1 MRRNLRIFLII
12 GVMFTLAVLVL
23 WNQEVDLP
31 GDSFDRGGTGPLGL
45 VLGLDLRGGAHLVYQ
60 ADRPVTLNTT
70 FAEPISESEL
80 KDGLDKI
87 TFGQPTS
94 ESETK
99 EALDKRKLG
108 PVTITTFER
117 EEFSLDVPG
126 IDEEGVSGFME
137 ELQTDVGAVT
147 SYESSIEDRTQI
159 HVSLVELPSQGS
171 VGDAVRGLGYSD
183 VLVATVSRQLFILSE
198 LPSSIDGEAE
208 AAMRAALNDVFT
220 VEEFQL
226 ARDED
231 DVVQAAYVWFNPAPN
246 EGALQ
251 VAFNDLEY
259 PDARIVNVDGKNFT
273 ATLDPL
279 EEEAFV
285 ALVEGLREE
294 ITGIDQVNSTNIQSA
309 LIDVTLAIGV
319 EQAVM
324 ETAMVDLGFSEAAVI
339 ESRGR
344 EYTVDLSVLDEER
357 DSTIEGKV
365 SEQVGTL
372 SAFEMLRNDPD
383 TERMEGVIDTIQRRV
398 DAFGITEPSV
408 QLFGEDR
415 VLVQLPGVEDTR
427 IEVAFKGR
435 VSGPTLEN
443 ALAELGFEDALVSDA
458 EIADVPGVFD
468 IRVQGVTEEERDEIR
483 TVLEEEL
490 GTIELFEYDENL
502 QAMQVVFAGSLES
515 SEDSDVESPEVLDVV
530 SSEVSEVV
538 VGLGHEEEDVE
549 VLATPGV
556 SFRVRVRTLS
566 GTEQKELQQNLATAV
581 LPIHTFNATGGVEE
595 AKKLIGETA
604 QLVFAERT
612 CQNADCSEFEDQE
625 AVGRSGEA
633 LTGNNLV
640 EAFAGSHPTTGLPIV
655 NFVFDGDG
663 TRIFRDFTTR
673 IAGDQTKCIAH
684 LLDGK
689 SIICPVARQPIISG
703 AGFIEGQDF
712 TFDRV
717 RTLSIQFESGSL
729 PVSLDLVR
737 ESTVDSF
744 LGGKSLRASLKAA
757 LVGLGLIILFM
768 IIYYRAAGLVAAAA
782 LIIYT
787 TLLLAVFKMTP
798 VTLTLS
804 GLAALIL
811 SIGMA
816 VDANIL
822 IFERLKE
829 ELRSGRSLLSSMEI
843 GFRRAWPAIRDS
855 NTSTFIT
862 CGILFFFGRE
872 LGEPRIT
879 GFAITL
885 AIGVAVSM
893 FTALMVSRNFLQ
905 LLAFTKLGERL
916 NLFTPE
922 GVRRRDEESGGGGRA

>member
-1 MRRNLRIFLII
+1 MRSNLRIFLII

-60 ADRPVTLNTT
+60 ADRPVNINAT
-70 FAEPISESEL
+70 FQQPISESEL
-80 KDGLDKI
+80 KEGLNK
-87 TFGQPTS
+87 
-94 ESETK
+94 
-99 EALDKRKLG
+99 LDLG
-108 PVTITTFER
+108 SVVITTFDR

-126 IDEEGVSGFME
+126 IDEEGVSSFME
-137 ELQTDVGAVT
+137 ELQADVGTAT
-147 SYESSIEDRTQI
+147 SYESSVEDRTQI

-171 VGDAVRGLGYSD
+171 VGDVIRGLGYPD
-183 VLVATVSRQLFILSE
+183 VLVATVSRQIFILSE
-198 LPSSIDGEAE
+198 LPSSIDEEAE
-208 AAMRAALNDVFT
+208 EAMRVALNEVFT
-220 VEEFQL
+220 VEDLQV

-231 DVVQAAYVWFNPAPN
+231 DVVQAAYVFFTPAPN

-279 EEEAFV
+279 EEEVFV
-285 ALVEGLREE
+285 ALEEGLRENV
-294 ITGIDQVNSTNIQSA
+294 IGIDQVNSTNIQSA
-309 LIDVTLAIGV
+309 LIDLTLETGV

-324 ETAMVDLGFSEAAVI
+324 ETAMVDLGFSEAGVI

-344 EYTVDLSVLDEER
+344 EYVVDLSVLDEER
-357 DSTIEGKV
+357 DSTIEEEV
-365 SEQVGTL
+365 SEQVGVL
-372 SAFEMLRNDPD
+372 SLFQLARENPTTD
-383 TERMEGVIDTIQRRV
+383 RMEGVIDTIQRRV

-415 VLVQLPGVEDTR
+415 VLVQLPGVEDTS
-427 IEVAFKGR
+427 IVVVFKGR
-435 VSGPTLEN
+435 VSKPTLEN
-443 ALAELGFEDALVSDA
+443 ALEELGFEDVLVDEA
-458 EIADVPGVFD
+458 EIATVPGVFD
-468 IRVQGVTEEERDEIR
+468 IRVQEVTEEERQEIR
-483 TVLEEEL
+483 ATLEEEL
-490 GTIELFEYDENL
+490 GAIESFEYDENL
-502 QAMQVVFAGSLES
+502 QAMQVAFRGNFEAV
-515 SEDSDVESPEVLDVV
+515 DVSDA
-530 SSEVSEVV
+530 V
-538 VGLGHEEEDVE
+538 VGLGHGEEEVE

-556 SFRVRVRTLS
+556 SFRIRVRTLS
-566 GTEQKELQQNLATAV
+566 GTEQNELRQSLGVAV
-581 LPIHTFNATGGVEE
+581 LPIYSFSATGGVEE
-595 AKKLIGETA
+595 AKALIGQTA
-604 QLVFAERT
+604 QLVLKERT
-612 CQNADCSEFEDQE
+612 CLNSDCSEFEDQD

-633 LTGNNLV
+633 LTGDNLV
-640 EAFAGSHPTTGLPIV
+640 QAFAGSHPTTGLPIV

-684 LLDGK
+684 VLDEE

-703 AGFIEGQDF
+703 SGFIEGQDF

-717 RTLSIQFESGSL
+717 RTLSIQLESGSL

-744 LGGKSLRASLKAA
+744 LGGESLRASLKAA

-787 TLLLAVFKMTP
+787 ALLLAVFKMAP

-829 ELRSGRSLLSSMEI
+829 ELRAGRSLLSSMEI

-893 FTALMVSRNFLQ
+893 FTALMVSRNFLK

-922 GVRRRDEESGGGGRA
+922 GVRRRDEESGGGGRT

>member
-80 KDGLDKI
+80 KEGLDNI

-99 EALDKRKLG
+99 EDLDKRKLG
-108 PVTITTFER
+108 PITITTFQR

-126 IDEEGVSGFME
+126 IDQAGVDGFMA
-137 ELQTDVGAVT
+137 ELQAEVGAAT
-147 SYESSIEDRTQI
+147 NYTSSIEDRTQI
-159 HVSLVELPSQGS
+159 HVSLEELPSQQT
-171 VGDAVRGLGYSD
+171 VGDVVRGLGYEE
-183 VLVATVSRQLFILSE
+183 VQVATVQSQVFILSE
-198 LPSSIDGEAE
+198 LPDIDEDAEEAMKTTLSE
-208 AAMRAALNDVFT
+208 LFP
-220 VEEFQL
+220 VEDL
-226 ARDED
+226 LVVRDED
-231 DVVQAAYVWFNPAPN
+231 DAVQSVWARFTRAPD
-246 EGALQ
+246 EGELQ

-285 ALVEGLREE
+285 ALEEGLRENV
-294 ITGIDQVNSTNIQSA
+294 IGIDQVNSTNIQSA
-309 LIDVTLAIGV
+309 LIDMTLAIGV
-319 EQAVM
+319 EQAAM
-324 ETAMVDLGFSEAAVI
+324 ETAMVDLGFSEAVVI

-344 EYTVDLSVLDEER
+344 EYVLELSSLDEER
-357 DSTIEGKV
+357 DLTIEGKV
-365 SEQVGTL
+365 SEQVGAL
-372 SAFEMLRNDPD
+372 SAFLMTRNAPD
-383 TERMEGVIDTIQRRV
+383 TDRMEGVIDTIKRRV

-415 VLVQLPGVEDTR
+415 VLVQLPGVEDTN
-427 IEVAFKGR
+427 IDVVFKGR
-435 VSGPTLEN
+435 VSSPTLEN
-443 ALAELGFEDALVSDA
+443 AMAELGFEDALVSDA

-468 IRVQGVTEEERDEIR
+468 IRVQEVTEEERDEIR

-490 GTIELFEYDENL
+490 GRIELFEYDENL
-502 QAMQVVFAGSLES
+502 QAMQVVFAGSLEV
-515 SEDSDVESPEVLDVV
+515 SEDSDVESPEVLDVE

-556 SFRVRVRTLS
+556 SFRVRVETLS
-566 GTEQKELQQNLATAV
+566 GTEQNELRQNLATAV
-581 LPIHTFNATGGVEE
+581 LPIHSFIATGGVEE
-595 AKKLIGETA
+595 AKRLIGQTA

-612 CQNADCSEFEDQE
+612 CQNADCTQFEDQE

-633 LTGNNLV
+633 LTGDNLV
-640 EAFAGSHPTTGLPIV
+640 QAFAGSHPTTGLPIV

-684 LLDGK
+684 LLDK
-689 SIICPVARQPIISG
+689 VSIICPVARQPIISG
-703 AGFIEGQDF
+703 SGFIEGQDF

-744 LGGKSLRASLKAA
+744 LGGESLRASLKAA

-768 IIYYRAAGLVAAAA
+768 IIYYRAAGLVAAFA
-782 LIIYT
+782 LIVYIA
-787 TLLLAVFKMTP
+787 LVLAIFKMTP

-804 GLAALIL
+804 GLAAVIL

-829 ELRSGRSLLSSMEI
+829 ELRAGRSLLSSMEI

-905 LLAFTKLGERL
+905 LLAFTKLGDRL

-922 GVRRRDEESGGGGRA
+922 GMRRRDQESGEGGWR

>member
-12 GVMFTLAVLVL
+12 AVMFILAVLVL

-31 GDSFDRGGTGPLGL
+31 GGSFDRGGTGPLGL

-70 FAEPISESEL
+70 FAEPISESKL
-80 KDGLDKI
+80 KEGLDKI

-94 ESETK
+94 ETESEGDL
-99 EALDKRKLG
+99 AKRKLG

-126 IDEEGVSGFME
+126 IDEEGVDEFMA
-137 ELQTDVGAVT
+137 ELQAEVGAAT

-159 HVSLVELPSQGS
+159 HISLGELPSQQT
-171 VGDAVRGLGYSD
+171 VGDAVRGLGYEG
-183 VLVATVSRQLFILSE
+183 VQVATVQSQVFILSE
-198 LPSSIDGEAE
+198 LPDIDEDAE
-208 AAMRAALNDVFT
+208 VAMEAALNDLFT
-220 VEEFQL
+220 VANFQVV
-226 ARDED
+226 RDD
-231 DVVQAAYVWFNPAPN
+231 DDAVEAGWIFFTLPPN
-246 EGALQ
+246 EGDLQ
-251 VAFNDLEY
+251 IAFNELEY

-285 ALVEGLREE
+285 ALEEGLREE
-294 ITGIDQVNSTNIQSA
+294 LIGIDQVNSTNIQSA
-309 LIDVTLAIGV
+309 LIDLTLVTGV
-319 EQAVM
+319 EQAIM
-324 ETAMVDLGFSEAAVI
+324 ETAMVDLGFSEAVVI

-344 EYTVDLSVLDEER
+344 EYTLELSSLDEER
-357 DSTIEGKV
+357 DLTIEGKV
-365 SEQVGTL
+365 SEQVGAL
-372 SAFEMLRNDPD
+372 SAFLMVRNDPD
-383 TERMEGVIDTIQRRV
+383 VERMEGVIATIQRRV
-398 DAFGITEPSV
+398 DAFGLTESSI

-415 VLVQLPGVEDTR
+415 VLVQVPGVEDTF
-427 IEVAFKGR
+427 IKVVFKGR

-443 ALAELGFEDALVSDA
+443 AIVKLGFEDALVSDA
-458 EIADVPGVFD
+458 EIANVPGVFD
-468 IRVQGVTEEERDEIR
+468 IRVQEVTEEERREIR
-483 TVLEEEL
+483 TALEEEL

-502 QAMQVVFAGSLES
+502 QAMQVAFAGSVEA
-515 SEDSDVESPEVLDVV
+515 SEDSDVEA
-530 SSEVSEVV
+530 SEVSEVV
-538 VGLGHEEEDVE
+538 VGLGHAEEEVE
-549 VLATPGV
+549 ALATPGV
-556 SFRVRVRTLS
+556 SFNVRVRTLS
-566 GTEQKELQQNLATAV
+566 GTEQKELQQNLAREV
-581 LPIHTFNATGGVEE
+581 LPIHTFNVTGGVENL
-595 AKKLIGETA
+595 KYTIGQTA

-633 LTGNNLV
+633 LTGENLAQ
-640 EAFAGSHPTTGLPIV
+640 AFAGSHPTTTLPIV

-684 LLDGK
+684 LLDGE

-703 AGFIEGQDF
+703 SGFIEGQDF

-717 RTLSIQFESGSL
+717 RTLSIQLESGSL

-744 LGGKSLRASLKAA
+744 LGGESLRASLKAA

-768 IIYYRAAGLVAAAA
+768 MMYYRAAGLVAAFA
-782 LIIYT
+782 LIVYT
-787 TLLLAVFKMTP
+787 TLVLAIFKMTP

-804 GLAALIL
+804 GLAAVIL

-829 ELRSGRSLLSSMEI
+829 ELRAGRSLLSSMEI

-855 NTSTFIT
+855 NTSTLIT

-922 GVRRRDEESGGGGRA
+922 GMRRRDEESGEGGWR

>member
-1 MRRNLRIFLII
+1 M
-12 GVMFTLAVLVL
+12 
-23 WNQEVDLP
+23 
-31 GDSFDRGGTGPLGL
+31 
-45 VLGLDLRGGAHLVYQ
+45 
-60 ADRPVTLNTT
+60 
-70 FAEPISESEL
+70 
-80 KDGLDKI
+80 
-87 TFGQPTS
+87 
-94 ESETK
+94 
-99 EALDKRKLG
+99 
-108 PVTITTFER
+108 
-117 EEFSLDVPG
+117 
-126 IDEEGVSGFME
+126 
-137 ELQTDVGAVT
+137 
-147 SYESSIEDRTQI
+147 
-159 HVSLVELPSQGS
+159 
-171 VGDAVRGLGYSD
+171 
-183 VLVATVSRQLFILSE
+183 SRQLFILSE

-294 ITGIDQVNSTNIQSA
+294 ITSIDQVNSTNIQSA

-435 VSGPTLEN
+435 VSSPTLEN
-443 ALAELGFEDALVSDA
+443 AMAELGFEDALVSDA

-490 GTIELFEYDENL
+490 GTIDLFEYDENL

-556 SFRVRVRTLS
+556 SFRGAGSDAERHGAE
-566 GTEQKELQQNLATAV
+566 GTATEFGHCRAPHPYLQS
-581 LPIHTFNATGGVEE
+581 HWWRGGGEE
-595 AKKLIGETA
+595 ANWRNGSAGIRRADLPECRLFGIRRPGSSG
-604 QLVFAERT
+604 AERGST
-612 CQNADCSEFEDQE
+612 D
-625 AVGRSGEA
+625 GEQPC
-633 LTGNNLV
+633 G
-640 EAFAGSHPTTGLPIV
+640 GL
-655 NFVFDGDG
+655 
-663 TRIFRDFTTR
+663 
-673 IAGDQTKCIAH
+673 C
-684 LLDGK
+684 
-689 SIICPVARQPIISG
+689 
-703 AGFIEGQDF
+703 GF
-712 TFDRV
+712 
-717 RTLSIQFESGSL
+717 
-729 PVSLDLVR
+729 P
-737 ESTVDSF
+737 
-744 LGGKSLRASLKAA
+744 
-757 LVGLGLIILFM
+757 
-768 IIYYRAAGLVAAAA
+768 
-782 LIIYT
+782 
-787 TLLLAVFKMTP
+787 P
-798 VTLTLS
+798 NH
-804 GLAALIL
+804 GLAH
-811 SIGMA
+811 
-816 VDANIL
+816 
-822 IFERLKE
+822 R
-829 ELRSGRSLLSSMEI
+829 ELRL
-843 GFRRAWPAIRDS
+843 
-855 NTSTFIT
+855 
-862 CGILFFFGRE
+862 
-872 LGEPRIT
+872 
-879 GFAITL
+879 
-885 AIGVAVSM
+885 
-893 FTALMVSRNFLQ
+893 
-905 LLAFTKLGERL
+905 
-916 NLFTPE
+916 
-922 GVRRRDEESGGGGRA
+922 

>member
-80 KDGLDKI
+80 KEGLDKI

-94 ESETK
+94 ESESK
-99 EALDKRKLG
+99 EDLDKRKLG
-108 PVTITTFER
+108 PATITTFER

-126 IDEEGVSGFME
+126 IDEEGVDEFMV
-137 ELQTDVGAVT
+137 ELQAEVGAAT
-147 SYESSIEDRTQI
+147 NYTSSIEDRTQI
-159 HVSLVELPSQGS
+159 HISLEELPSQQT
-171 VGDAVRGLGYSD
+171 VGDAVRGLGYEG
-183 VLVATVSRQLFILSE
+183 VQVATVQSQIFILSE
-198 LPSSIDGEAE
+198 LPAIDEDAE
-208 AAMRAALNDVFT
+208 VAMEAALNDLFPVR
-220 VEEFQL
+220 EFRIV
-226 ARDED
+226 RDED
-231 DVVQAAYVWFNPAPN
+231 DAVEAGWVFFTPAPN
-246 EGALQ
+246 EGELQ
-251 VAFNDLEY
+251 IAFNNLEY
-259 PDARIVNVDGKNFT
+259 PDARIANVDGKNFT

-279 EEEAFV
+279 EEEVFV
-285 ALVEGLREE
+285 ALEEGLRENV
-294 ITGIDQVNSTNIQSA
+294 IGIDQVNSTNIQSA

-319 EQAVM
+319 EQAAM
-324 ETAMVDLGFSEAAVI
+324 ETAMVDLGFSEAVVA

-344 EYTVDLSVLDEER
+344 EYVLELSSLDEER
-357 DSTIEGKV
+357 DLTIEGKV
-365 SEQVGTL
+365 SEQVGAL
-372 SAFEMLRNDPD
+372 SAFLMTRNDPD
-383 TERMEGVIDTIQRRV
+383 TERMEGVIDTIKRRV

-415 VLVQLPGVEDTR
+415 VLVQLPGVEDTN
-427 IEVAFKGR
+427 IYVVFKGR
-435 VSGPTLEN
+435 VSSPTLEN
-443 ALAELGFEDALVSDA
+443 AMAELGFEDTLVSDA

-468 IRVQGVTEEERDEIR
+468 IRVQEVTEEERDEIR

-538 VGLGHEEEDVE
+538 VGLGHEVEDVE

-556 SFRVRVRTLS
+556 SFRVRVETLS
-566 GTEQKELQQNLATAV
+566 GTEQKELQQNLAASV
-581 LPIHTFNATGGVEE
+581 LPIHTFKATGGVEE
-595 AKKLIGETA
+595 AKRLIGQTA
-604 QLVFAERT
+604 QLIFAERT

-625 AVGRSGEA
+625 AVGRSGEG
-633 LTGNNLV
+633 LTGDNLV
-640 EAFAGSHPTTGLPIV
+640 QAFAGSHPTTGLPIV

-684 LLDGK
+684 VLDGE

-703 AGFIEGQDF
+703 SGFIEGQDF

-744 LGGKSLRASLKAA
+744 LGGESLRASLKAA

-768 IIYYRAAGLVAAAA
+768 MIYYRAAGLVAAFA
-782 LIIYT
+782 LIVYT
-787 TLLLAVFKMTP
+787 ALLLAIFKMTP

-804 GLAALIL
+804 GLAAVIL

-829 ELRSGRSLLSSMEI
+829 ELRAGRSLLSSMEI

-905 LLAFTKLGERL
+905 LLAFTKLGDRL

-922 GVRRRDEESGGGGRA
+922 GMRRRDEESGEGGWR

>member
-70 FAEPISESEL
+70 FAQPTSESEL
-80 KDGLDKI
+80 KEGLDKI

-94 ESETK
+94 ESESK
-99 EALDKRKLG
+99 EDLNKRKLG
-108 PVTITTFER
+108 PATITTFER

-126 IDEEGVSGFME
+126 IDEEGVDGFMA
-137 ELQTDVGAVT
+137 ELQAEVGAAT
-147 SYESSIEDRTQI
+147 NYTSSIEDRTQI
-159 HVSLVELPSQGS
+159 HISLGELPSQGS
-171 VGDAVRGLGYSD
+171 VGDAIRGLGYPD
-183 VLVATVSRQLFILSE
+183 VQVATVQSQVFILSE
-198 LPSSIDGEAE
+198 LPAIDEDAE
-208 AAMRAALNDVFT
+208 EAMRTALNELYA
-220 VEEFQL
+220 VEQFQL
-226 ARDED
+226 VRDD
-231 DVVQAAYVWFNPAPN
+231 DDAVEAGWIFFKPAPN
-246 EGALQ
+246 EGELQ
-251 VAFNDLEY
+251 VAFNNLEY
-259 PDARIVNVDGKNFT
+259 PDARIANVDGKNFT

-285 ALVEGLREE
+285 ALEEGLRENV
-294 ITGIDQVNSTNIQSA
+294 IGIDQVNSTNIQSA

-319 EQAVM
+319 EQAAM
-324 ETAMVDLGFSEAAVI
+324 ETAMVDLGFSEAVVA

-344 EYTVDLSVLDEER
+344 EYVLELSSLDEER
-357 DSTIEGKV
+357 DLTIEGKV
-365 SEQVGTL
+365 SEQVGAL
-372 SAFEMLRNDPD
+372 SVFLMTRNDPD
-383 TERMEGVIDTIQRRV
+383 TERMEGVIDTIKRRV

-415 VLVQLPGVEDTR
+415 VLVQLPGVEDTN
-427 IEVAFKGR
+427 IYVVFKGR
-435 VSGPTLEN
+435 VSSPTLEN
-443 ALAELGFEDALVSDA
+443 AMAELGFEDTLVSDA

-468 IRVQGVTEEERDEIR
+468 IRVQEVTEEERDEIR

-538 VGLGHEEEDVE
+538 VGLGHEVEDVE

-556 SFRVRVRTLS
+556 SFRVRVETLS
-566 GTEQKELQQNLATAV
+566 GTEQKELQQNLAASV
-581 LPIHTFNATGGVEE
+581 LPIHTFKATGGVEE
-595 AKKLIGETA
+595 AKRLIGQTA
-604 QLVFAERT
+604 QLIFAERT

-625 AVGRSGEA
+625 AVGRSGEG
-633 LTGNNLV
+633 LTGDNLV
-640 EAFAGSHPTTGLPIV
+640 QAFAGSHPTTGLPIV

-684 LLDGK
+684 VLDGE

-703 AGFIEGQDF
+703 SGFIEGQDF

-744 LGGKSLRASLKAA
+744 LGGESLRASLKAA

-768 IIYYRAAGLVAAAA
+768 MIYYRAAGLVAAFA
-782 LIIYT
+782 LIVYT
-787 TLLLAVFKMTP
+787 ALLLAIFKMTP

-804 GLAALIL
+804 GLAAVIL

-829 ELRSGRSLLSSMEI
+829 ELRAGRSLLSSMEI

-905 LLAFTKLGERL
+905 LLAFTKLGDKL

-922 GVRRRDEESGGGGRA
+922 GMRRRDEESGEGGWR